1 MSQGGA
7 ESMINKLELGP
18 VGQDYEEIRPLNE
31 QAGMSDLFLA
41 HKKGMNI
48 NVVIKR
54 VQRNVQS
61 DVDEKNESEI
71 LKTVKHQ
78 YLPQIYDII
87 QGVDGYLYTVM
98 DFIRGQ
104 NLQDYVALHG
114 PVTQKQAHLWGCQ
127 LCEAVQYLHDD
138 KNHKPTI
145 IHCDIKPRN
154 IMITESGDI
163 CLIDFGTSL
172 MFRDGV
178 QATSFLTPGY
188 AAPEQYEAA
197 RLNWSQPGRT
207 YNSSVNSPSVEE
219 GTVLAR
225 DESTVLAVGSEGTV
239 LATEQEGSVL
249 AADPE
254 GTILAQFQRAE
265 GTAIEEGW
273 KHIITKST
281 DVYAIGA
288 TLYFAVTGRRPEE
301 SIQDVMPLDKLKPN
315 VSSSMVRIISR
326 AMSKEPSR
334 RFPDASAMLDAL
346 QHVDQM
352 EESYRKFVVRKRV
365 MALALSGAFLLSLA
379 STVYGFYRIRSEREN
394 EYLNL
399 ISAAEKAGDSGR
411 YDEGRNLLERAIQQQ
426 PTRADA
432 YLGLAAMLYEQGE
445 YQSALD
451 LLNNALY
458 SGNLKVE
465 DLDETVQGEWYYIL
479 GSCLYEL
486 TEYDEA
492 ISALQQAVS
501 SPGVAP
507 AYYRSLAIALANN
520 GEIGKAQDTLDEL
533 EEKGGSSSDCD
544 IVRAE
549 IAGIQG
555 EYQQA
560 MAYYHAVF
568 RDSKDQQLLSHA
580 YLSAA
585 QLCEKEDDV
594 VQAIE
599 ILEESQDALDQNHNI
614 LQRTMLA
621 DLYSQAAAEFP
632 NQAQEYYNQA
642 ADVLKSLIDEGV
654 GTFATSLNMANVQ
667 QALGNY
673 ENALQY
679 LLELRDQYPQDYRT
693 EMQLAYLYIDW
704 QGAIPL
710 NQRDYHQALA
720 YYNIAQEKYQQA
732 LANGQ
737 EDQNMVV
744 LSNLIGQ
751 LQSAGWL

>member
-1 MSQGGA
+1 MTT
-7 ESMINKLELGP
+7 ELELGP
-18 VGQDYEEIRPLNE
+18 LGQDYEQIRPLNG

-48 NVVIKR
+48 DVVIKR
-54 VQRNVQS
+54 VQREVQS

-87 QGVDGYLYTVM
+87 QGQDGYLYTVM
-98 DFIRGQ
+98 DYIRGE
-104 NLQDYVALHG
+104 NLQDYVSSHG

-154 IMITESGDI
+154 VMITESGDI

-178 QATSFLTPGY
+178 QANSFLTPGY

-197 RLNWSQPGRT
+197 RLNWAQSGGTFSRSDHGFPQT
-207 YNSSVNSPSVEE
+207 EE
-219 GTVLAR
+219 TVPAGAEATVLAAGS
-225 DESTVLAVGSEGTV
+225 EATVLAD
-239 LATEQEGSVL
+239 
-249 AADPE
+249 DPE
-254 GTILAQFQRAE
+254 ATVWAPPQPAAGT
-265 GTAIEEGW
+265 TAGAGW
-273 KHIITKST
+273 KNIITKAT
-281 DVYAIGA
+281 DVYAMGA

-301 SIQDVMPLDKLKPN
+301 SIQDVTPLAHWKPAI
-315 VSSSMVRIISR
+315 SSSMVRIIAR
-326 AMSKEPSR
+326 AMSKDSSQ
-334 RFPDASAMLDAL
+334 RFPDASSMLDAL

-352 EESYRKFVVRKRV
+352 DESYRKFVFQKRV
-365 MALALSGAFLLSLA
+365 MTLVLTGAFLLSAA
-379 STVYGFYRIRSEREN
+379 STAYGFYQIRSEREN

-399 ISAAEKAGDSGR
+399 ISSAEEAGSSGR
-411 YDEGRNLLERAIQQQ
+411 YDEGKELLERAIQQQ
-426 PTRADA
+426 PARANA
-432 YLGLAAMLYEQGE
+432 YLTLAAMQYEQGE

-451 LLNNALY
+451 LMDNAFY
-458 SGNLKVE
+458 SGNLKAE
-465 DLDETVQGEWYYIL
+465 DLDETVQAEWYYIQ

-486 TEYDEA
+486 GELEQA
-492 ISALQQAVS
+492 LSALQKAAS
-501 SPGVAP
+501 SPNAAA
-507 AYYRSLAIALANN
+507 AYYRSYAIALAKS
-520 GEIGKAQDTLDEL
+520 GEIKKAEETLDEL
-533 EEKGGSSSDCD
+533 EKKGGSSSDCD
-544 IVRAE
+544 VVRAE

-555 EYQQA
+555 KYQEA
-560 MAYYHAVF
+560 MSYYQSVF
-568 RDSKDQQLLSHA
+568 RDAEDQQLLSHA

-585 QLCEKEDDV
+585 QLCEQEDDLAR
-594 VQAIE
+594 AIE
-599 ILEESQDALDQNHNI
+599 ILEQAQESLDRNHNI

-621 DLYSQAAAEFP
+621 DLYSQAAVEFP
-632 NQAQEYYNQA
+632 DQAQQYYTQA
-642 ADVLKSLIDEGV
+642 AEVLQSLMDEGV
-654 GTFATSLNMANVQ
+654 GTFATSLNMANVE

-673 ENALQY
+673 EDALAV
-679 LLELRDQYPQDYRT
+679 LLELKDRYPQDYRI

-704 QGAIPL
+704 QSVVPL
-710 NQRDYHQALA
+710 DQRDYHQALA
-720 YYNIAQEKYQQA
+720 YYNGAQEKYQQA

-744 LSNLIGQ
+744 LGNLIGQ